1 MMAVRRPKID
11 YLGLSKLKVLIRDES
26 NTLLE
31 VEVCEAP
38 GRLQADLSVLQ
49 ILLHAQ
55 HEGVLT
61 FGDIRFGL
69 VKKKSEDTDLPPP
82 GRLKLLAGAHA

>member
-1 MMAVRRPKID
+1 MTAVQRPKIG
-11 YLGLSKLKVLIRDES
+11 YLSYLLKVLIRDES

-31 VEVCEAP
+31 VEAKEAP

-61 FGDIRFGL
+61 FGDIDL
-69 VKKKSEDTDLPPP
+69 VWLKNLRILIYHLRED
-82 GRLKLLAGAHA
+82 